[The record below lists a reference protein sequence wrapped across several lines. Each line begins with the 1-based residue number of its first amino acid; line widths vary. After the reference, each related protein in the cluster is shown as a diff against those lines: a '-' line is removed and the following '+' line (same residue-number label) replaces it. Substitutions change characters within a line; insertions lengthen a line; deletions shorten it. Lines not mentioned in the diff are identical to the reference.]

1 MQSNND
7 SSGISDTITPKSLK
21 EWIIDLTTYSSEQA
35 DKVISNI
42 INKKLK

>member
-7 SSGISDTITPKSLK
+7 KSGISDTITSKSLK
-21 EWIIDLTTYSSEQA
+21 DWIIDLTTYSSEQA

-42 INKKLK
+42 INKKLQ